1 MKKNKWN
8 MIIDLIED
16 YINIKKIMKL
26 KEKKI

>member
-8 MIIDLIED
+8 MIIDIIED
-16 YINIKKIMKL
+16 YKNINKIMKL